1 MYQVYAAVTVEYSS
15 GETAEASLPNNST
28 PTFSQGLVKLLF
40 FKPMNLSIVDQVW
53 VNAKQIDLMMTAT
66 NKY

>member
-1 MYQVYAAVTVEYSS
+1 MYAAVTVEYSS
-15 GETAEASLPNNST
+15 GETAEAGLPNNST
-28 PTFSQGLVKLLF
+28 FLPFLKGSSNCFSL
-40 FKPMNLSIVDQVW
+40 NLWIVDQVW